1 MRLPYAFTIN
11 PPFHRNPTCPTRQP
25 ANHSPALPLR
35 RPYTN
40 QLRGHKSTKP
50 SRTRSRQGQPTDGG
64 AYLGNYNGTRSEQG
78 RHSGSP
84 TPTPRSASSFRRE
97 YRNFAGSQ
105 SDPRRERYYTYA
117 QSRSTVHTAH
127 QCRESEQVSCA
138 TQATSI
144 EPFLIV
150 SFLIMTS
157 TALQRSVSITVH
169 PGTNKGTTTVNTNS
183 FRVHALEGND
193 VGATSGGERSRTGVL
208 LVCFGVRAPSLNT
221 VPTTSRFLPPT
232 PFPSVPPISAVHDCG

>member
-127 QCRESEQVSCA
+127 QCRESEQ
-138 TQATSI
+138 
-144 EPFLIV
+144 
-150 SFLIMTS
+150 
-157 TALQRSVSITVH
+157 RSVSITVH